1 MKDKEIH
8 LARAAYYGWL
18 AVLFGYIKEE
28 NTLGSVVENLEI
40 FATNPLEEKSKDAI
54 DAMRVFLK
62 TKGNKGLKEE
72 SDLVFYSFDTSMI
85 PMSASY
91 YDEQR
96 DDGKKRLDT
105 IEILLESPFRRDTF
119 TCKDSEDHIALLF
132 QLMSMLVLHGV
143 EQEEVK
149 SLELAEKLF
158 ETILNPFIDTFIA
171 LVFTHEA
178 TDFYK
183 HVAVVLQGLVE
194 FERFYLQV
202 AAPKYEEVLPHIMA
216 LEQKDRKPF
225 SQKARRNPD
234 EITL

>member
-1 MKDKEIH
+1 MKDKEVH

-28 NTLGSVVENLEI
+28 ESLGQVVENIEF
-40 FATNPLEEKSKDAI
+40 FATSPLEEKSKEAI
-54 DAMRVFLK
+54 AAMRLFLQR
-62 TKGNKGLKEE
+62 KGKKGVKEE

-105 IEILLESPFRRDTF
+105 IEILLASPFRRDTF
-119 TCKDSEDHIALLF
+119 TCKDSEDHVSLLF
-132 QLMSMLVLHGV
+132 ELMSSLVRHGV
-143 EQEEVK
+143 MQEDEK

-158 ETILNPFIDTFIA
+158 ETILNPFIDMFSS
-171 LVFTHEA
+171 LVFAHEA

-183 HVAVVLQGLVE
+183 QVAVVLRGLVE
-194 FERFYLQV
+194 FERFYLQIAPPKKEEALPTIV
-202 AAPKYEEVLPHIMA
+202 AV
-216 LEQKDRKPF
+216 EQKDRKPF
-225 SQKARRNPD
+225 AQKARRNPD